1 MENEF
6 DEYIIDHMD
15 KAINACIDDLTN
27 LETAVKQLEEI
38 INIYKSIKLKF
49 KENKLEELTEQE
61 KQLTTRIGA
70 VIMKDEFYDEIKNT
84 KSKAKIVV
92 RKNEALKD
100 KASKFGNYFTEK
112 FKI

>member
-6 DEYIIDHMD
+6 NEYIIDHMD
-15 KAINACIDDLTN
+15 KAIISCVDDLTN

-61 KQLTTRIGA
+61 KQLATRIGA
-70 VIMKDEFYDEIKNT
+70 VIIKDEFYDNIKNT
-84 KSKAKIVV
+84 VSKAKIVV
-92 RKNEALKD
+92 RKNKALKD
-100 KASKFGNYFTEK
+100 KASNFGNYFTEK